1 MLKPNLFDY
10 NDAYILRGDINIIGS
25 GLPAEVGF
33 KNCAPLIKGI
43 TKIDE
48 SILDDAEDLD
58 LIMLM
63 FDLLEYGSDYS
74 DTTGSLLFYSK
85 DEKNNFNTN
94 IEDSNAVKSFKYRSK
109 LLENTEPE

>member
-1 MLKPNLFDY
+1 
-10 NDAYILRGDINIIGS
+10 
-25 GLPAEVGF
+25 
-33 KNCAPLIKGI
+33 
-43 TKIDE
+43 
-48 SILDDAEDLD
+48 
-58 LIMLM
+58 M